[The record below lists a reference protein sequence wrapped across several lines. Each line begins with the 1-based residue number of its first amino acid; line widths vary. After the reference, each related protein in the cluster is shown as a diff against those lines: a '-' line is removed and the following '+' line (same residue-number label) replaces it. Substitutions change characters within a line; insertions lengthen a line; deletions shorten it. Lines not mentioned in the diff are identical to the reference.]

1 MAKRETCAVYIRKS
15 TDDNK
20 KQKYT
25 VEKQRRWAMNTV
37 IEFDL
42 QNITNNGDPFIESV
56 SAKTARKRKQYNQL
70 IEEIQ
75 RGKVDH
81 LVVFH
86 PDRITR
92 NKIEAAEFIELLR
105 QGVLK
110 SVIYSDGA
118 YRFDK
123 EAELDSLENLLEMA
137 YRENKHHSKK
147 TRDAMKEGFIEG
159 KRMGKTPFGYKPLL
173 G

>member
-81 LVVFH
+81 LVVF
-86 PDRITR
+86 ILIASQEI
-92 NKIEAAEFIELLR
+92 KLR
-105 QGVLK
+105 QPSSL
-110 SVIYSDGA
+110 SYSD
-118 YRFDK
+118 K
-123 EAELDSLENLLEMA
+123 E
-137 YRENKHHSKK
+137 Y
-147 TRDAMKEGFIEG
+147 
-159 KRMGKTPFGYKPLL
+159 
-173 G
+173 